1 MAAVI
6 HDPWVAMGD
15 DGSVLIED
23 DLVLLGP
30 ALVAITTPWDRVRY
44 FSFHDIAELGGGLGR
59 QSFENAGG
67 AWTADAMGFWVE
79 LPWVIGTKNFRLDY
93 SWMDLGGGFGRN
105 KHGMGWWP
113 EGETGGGGFG
123 TQPGSGQIACWDPA
137 VGGGYR
143 FEVDGSMKTKTSVV
157 SPASPVN
164 VLTWRSI
171 ERVGDEWTIKDG
183 PSAPAD
189 GTLGEAKWTAP
200 GVSVSA
206 YPGIVMAGTHRV
218 FEMLWLLRG

>member
-1 MAAVI
+1 MAAI
-6 HDPWVAMGD
+6 IEEPWVAMGD

-30 ALVAITTPWDRVRY
+30 ALVIVSSPWDLVRY
-44 FSFHDIAELGGGLGR
+44 FSFHDIIQDGEGLGR
-59 QSFENAGG
+59 QNFTNAGG
-67 AWTADAMGFWVE
+67 AWTADAMGFWVQ
-79 LPWVIGTKNFRLDY
+79 LPWVIGAKNFRLDY

-123 TQPGSGQIACWDPA
+123 AQPGSGQIACWDPA
-137 VGGGYR
+137 FGGYR
-143 FEVDGSMKTKTSVV
+143 FELGGALQSKTSVV
-157 SPASPVN
+157 LPASPTN

-171 ERVGDEWTIKDG
+171 ERVGDVWTIKDG
-183 PSAPAD
+183 PTYPAS
-189 GTLGEAKWTAP
+189 GSLGESKWTVP

-218 FEMLWLLRG
+218 FELRWRLTG